1 MMMARWVVGVA
12 VLAACGTSGSGSSSD
27 SASGSSGSSG
37 AASTTTASSASATEA
52 SATSGGGTQGA
63 DTGTGV
69 STAPEPTTGTSA
81 PGSSGDETTA
91 GVSGTSTGEPGTSI
105 GESTGSSST
114 GAADTGSSTGAAD
127 TGSSSTGAADTG
139 SSSTTG
145 QDTDTEMAP
154 PEGLWLIM
162 IEDTS
167 SPTRLYKIDLL
178 DGHSTLLCSLDT
190 SNDYNT
196 STFGRDGTLYAANA
210 NTKNLEAIDP
220 CTCARTVIGPTKVDA
235 LPGITTDQELGLYG
249 LETTVDQLMT
259 IDTQTGNATP
269 VGPLG
274 INWGTGG
281 LTWSDDL
288 KDAFAINGTDDRLYT
303 IDHVT
308 GKASFLV
315 QTNYNFGSVGIEW
328 HPKTHEIFACSNPA
342 ELLRVEQK
350 DGSVTV
356 VGPMLL
362 ENKQAHCDNLAAP
375 WIPIACVENK

>member
-1 MMMARWVVGVA
+1 
-12 VLAACGTSGSGSSSD
+12 
-27 SASGSSGSSG
+27 
-37 AASTTTASSASATEA
+37 
-52 SATSGGGTQGA
+52 
-63 DTGTGV
+63 
-69 STAPEPTTGTSA
+69 
-81 PGSSGDETTA
+81 
-91 GVSGTSTGEPGTSI
+91 
-105 GESTGSSST
+105 
-114 GAADTGSSTGAAD
+114 
-127 TGSSSTGAADTG
+127 
-139 SSSTTG
+139 
-145 QDTDTEMAP
+145 
-154 PEGLWLIM
+154 M

-249 LETTVDQLMT
+249 LETTVDQFMT

-356 VGPMLL
+356 VGPMQL

>member
-1 MMMARWVVGVA
+1 MGPV
-12 VLAACGTSGSGSSSD
+12 T
-27 SASGSSGSSG
+27 
-37 AASTTTASSASATEA
+37 
-52 SATSGGGTQGA
+52 
-63 DTGTGV
+63 
-69 STAPEPTTGTSA
+69 
-81 PGSSGDETTA
+81 
-91 GVSGTSTGEPGTSI
+91 
-105 GESTGSSST
+105 
-114 GAADTGSSTGAAD
+114 
-127 TGSSSTGAADTG
+127 
-139 SSSTTG
+139 
-145 QDTDTEMAP
+145 
-154 PEGLWLIM
+154 GLWMVML
-162 IEDTS
+162 EDTS

-178 DGHSTLLCSLDT
+178 DGHATLLCALDT
-190 SNDYNT
+190 NNDYNT

-235 LPGITTDQELGLYG
+235 LPGITSDQALGLYG

-259 IDTQTGNATP
+259 IDTMTGNAAP

-288 KDAFAINGTDDRLYT
+288 KDTFAINGTDDRLYT
-303 IDHVT
+303 INHVT

-315 QTNYNFGSVGIEW
+315 QTDYNFGSVGIEW
-328 HPKTHEIFACSNPA
+328 HPKTREIFACSNPA

-350 DGSVTV
+350 DGKVTV

-375 WIPIACVENK
+375 WVPIACVEDK

>member
-1 MMMARWVVGVA
+1 MMMARWMVGVA

-37 AASTTTASSASATEA
+37 AASTTTASTEASATEA

-69 STAPEPTTGTSA
+69 STTPEPTTGTSA

-114 GAADTGSSTGAAD
+114 GAADTG
-127 TGSSSTGAADTG
+127 SSTGAADTG

-356 VGPMLL
+356 VGPMQL

>member
-1 MMMARWVVGVA
+1 MIMARWVVGVA

-37 AASTTTASSASATEA
+37 AASTTPASTEA
-52 SATSGGGTQGA
+52 RATAASDTSGGGTQGA

-69 STAPEPTTGTSA
+69 STTPEPTTGTSA

-105 GESTGSSST
+105 GES
-114 GAADTGSSTGAAD
+114 
-127 TGSSSTGAADTG
+127 TG

-249 LETTVDQLMT
+249 LETTVDQFMT

-350 DGSVTV
+350 DGSVTA

>member
-1 MMMARWVVGVA
+1 MVGVG
-12 VLAACGTSGSGSSSD
+12 VVMLAACGSSGSGTSTD
-27 SASGSSGSSG
+27 GSSGGGSSG
-37 AASTTTASSASATEA
+37 ATGTTTASSVSTTAASATDGSATDA
-52 SATSGGGTQGA
+52 SATGATGIMSTGVEPTSGG
-63 DTGTGV
+63 
-69 STAPEPTTGTSA
+69 STPGTS
-81 PGSSGDETTA
+81 GGETTA
-91 GVSGTSTGEPGTSI
+91 GVSGSTGEA
-105 GESTGSSST
+105 STGASDTDAAST
-114 GAADTGSSTGAAD
+114 GAADTGTASTGAAD
-127 TGSSSTGAADTG
+127 TGTASTGAADTG
-139 SSSTTG
+139 SSSTTMG

-154 PEGLWLIM
+154 VEGLWMIM

-190 SNDYNT
+190 TNDYNT

-235 LPGITTDQELGLYG
+235 LPGITTDQGLGLYG
-249 LETTVDQLMT
+249 LETTVDQLMAIST
-259 IDTQTGNATP
+259 VNGNATP

-274 INWGTGG
+274 VNWGTGG

-288 KDAFAINGTDDRLYT
+288 KDTFAINGTDDRLYT
-303 IDHVT
+303 INHVN
-308 GKASFLV
+308 GKATFLV
-315 QTNYNFGSVGIEW
+315 QTDYDFGSVGIEW

-350 DGSVTV
+350 NGIVTV

-362 ENKQAHCDNLAAP
+362 ETKLAHCDNLAAP
-375 WIPIACVENK
+375 WVPIACVEAK